1 MLYND
6 KVLYNVNN
14 GNSSIMMGK
23 KYNAIIFSNLSTN
36 STNFI
41 MSYDGNDNVNVY
53 WGDETLST
61 YNGPFSN
68 LTISKTYNTTGDY
81 PIILECNYNNI
92 KEIIF
97 DSSIRIDIRKI
108 LIEFKNLETINIK
121 YYNVDIGNDIS
132 NVNLSTIK
140 NIIFYYINNNG
151 NINTWI
157 LNNIEQ
163 IELYYTDFLL
173 NLNYFNIPPNLTDL
187 TFIDNSNFVGTLTNW
202 GVFPST
208 VNSIIFD
215 ELTRNSNTYKID
227 ITNWDTSNT
236 NIKKI
241 EIDNVEVIGEYNMNL
256 PVSIEIF
263 KIYNLYSNYVDNY
276 FILDLNDLN
285 LSNKI
290 NLKELILS
298 NKINVTGNITNLVLP
313 DSLSVL
319 SLNRTNIYGDFSTV
333 TIPESLDRL
342 SFIDLNN
349 DNFIFNITNFN
360 FKNIKIINIEG
371 NTNIS
376 GDIYSLISLP
386 YIEEIDIAITN
397 ISGIINM
404 ILPSSLIRLRSQ
416 NTNIIIDFDNII
428 FNNVSYLDISYC
440 DSIGYIENCDISNI
454 TSLNIQSSNVNGI
467 ISPSMFNL
475 SIYDINISNNNI
487 SGDIT
492 NLLNG
497 TYNFSNLNSL
507 YLFNN
512 NISGDISGWS
522 ISELRYCSINSNNL
536 TGNISNFV
544 LNDYISLVNFSS
556 LNITGTIGFMLNAFE
571 KRQLYKSSVT
581 SINIFL
587 QNIIEIQNNPNQW
600 IKEEPSKGTFQ
611 LHIFEL
617 TEAQVNN
624 LSNGLDYDGNGN
636 NTPWTSGQMAWW
648 MENAKNGETGLKRY
662 KNFTF
667 YF

>member
-14 GNSSIMMGK
+14 GNSSIVMGK

-97 DSSIRIDIRKI
+97 DSFIRINKRKI
-108 LIEFKNLETINIK
+108 LIEFKNLETIK
-121 YYNVDIGNDIS
+121 YYNNVDIGNDIS

-140 NIIFYYINNNG
+140 NIIFYFIKNNG

-163 IELYYTDFLL
+163 IELCYTDFLL

-187 TFIDNSNFVGTLTNW
+187 TFIDNPNFVGTLTNW

-208 VNSIIFD
+208 VNSIIFV
-215 ELTRNSNTYKID
+215 EITRNSNTYKID

-241 EIDNVEVIGEYNMNL
+241 EIDSVEVIGEYNMNL

-263 KIYNLYSNYVDNY
+263 KIHNLHSNYVDNY

-290 NLKELILS
+290 NLKELSLS

-319 SLNRTNIYGDFSTV
+319 SLSKTNIYGDFSTV
-333 TIPESLDRL
+333 TIPESLDNL
-342 SFIDLNN
+342 YFNDLIN

-360 FKNIKIINIEG
+360 FKNIKIINIRS

-386 YIEEIDIAITN
+386 YIEEIDITITN

-404 ILPSSLIRLRSQ
+404 ILPSSLTRLRAQ

-440 DSIGYIENCDISNI
+440 DSMGYIENCDISNI

-556 LNITGTIGFMLNAFE
+556 LNITGTIGFMLNVFE
-571 KRQLYKSSVT
+571 KRQLYKSNVT

-600 IKEEPSKGTFQ
+600 TKEEPSKGTFQ

-662 KNFTF
+662 KNFKF